1 MYFVLR
7 FITASI
13 VDCQNTRLQP
23 ISAATALFKTIK
35 TPKCILVKEQGAVI
49 SLLDLN
55 CFTLI
60 SGKSK

>member
-13 VDCQNTRLQP
+13 VYCQNTRLQP

-35 TPKCILVKEQGAVI
+35 TPKCILVKEHGAVI
-49 SLLDLN
+49 SPLNLN
-55 CFTLI
+55 CFALY